1 MALTASVRTERY
13 PLSVPFTISRGTRTH
28 AEVVV
33 VTLTDGTIVAQG
45 EGVPNA
51 RYGEDLQSATAEI
64 EKALPLLIEGAGRA
78 QIAKRMKH
86 GAARNAVDCALWDLE
101 AKRSGK
107 TIATLAGLPPSKPV
121 TTVYTLSLGTPDV
134 MGKQAA
140 EQAQRPILKLK
151 LGGAGD
157 VERVRAV
164 RANAPN
170 CVLVADA
177 NEAWTA
183 ALFAEMIAPIRD
195 CGLAM
200 LEQPLP
206 AGKDED
212 LHSLPRLIPI
222 CADESCHDRS
232 DLKDLLGK
240 YDMINIKLDKTGGLT
255 EALALASDARDYGFG
270 LMVGC
275 MVGTSLSM
283 APTHLIAQMCK
294 YTDIDAPLL
303 LSQDRPHGLR
313 YVGSIVEPP
322 DSALWG

>member
-1 MALTASVRTERY
+1 MTLEASVRTERY
-13 PLSVPFTISRGTRTH
+13 PLSVPFVISRGTRTH

-33 VTLTDGTIVAQG
+33 VTLTDGAITAQG

-51 RYGEDLQSATAEI
+51 RYNESVESSSAEI
-64 EKALPLLIEGAGRA
+64 EKILPLLKEGAGRA
-78 QIAKRMKH
+78 QIAKAMKH

-101 AKRSGK
+101 AKRAGK
-107 TIATLAGLPPSKPV
+107 TIAQLAGLPPSKPV
-121 TTVYTLSLGTPDV
+121 TTVYTLSLGTPEF
-134 MGKQAA
+134 MGEQAA
-140 EQAQRPILKLK
+140 AQAQRPILKLK

-164 RANAPN
+164 RVNAPN
-170 CVLVADA
+170 CILVADA
-177 NEAWTA
+177 NEAWTP
-183 ALFAEMIAPIRD
+183 ALFAEMIGPIKEL
-195 CGLAM
+195 GLAM
-200 LEQPLP
+200 LEQPMP

-212 LHSLPRLIPI
+212 LRTLPRLIPV
-222 CADESCHDRS
+222 CADESCHDRG
-232 DLKDLLGK
+232 DLKDLVGK

-283 APTHLIAQMCK
+283 APTHLIAQLCK

-303 LSQDRPHGLR
+303 LAQDRAHGMR

-322 DSALWG
+322 VSTLWG

>member
-1 MALTASVRTERY
+1 MALEASVRTERY
-13 PLSVPFTISRGTRTH
+13 PLSVPFVISRGTRTH

-33 VTLTDGTIVAQG
+33 VTLTDGAITAQG

-51 RYGEDLQSATAEI
+51 RYGESVESASAEI
-64 EKALPLLIEGAGRA
+64 EKILPLLQDGAGRA

-101 AKRSGK
+101 AKRAGK
-107 TIATLAGLPPSKPV
+107 TIAALAGLPPSKPV
-121 TTVYTLSLGTPDV
+121 TTVYTLSLGTPEF
-134 MGKQAA
+134 MGEQAA
-140 EQAQRPILKLK
+140 AQAQRPILKLK
-151 LGGAGD
+151 LGGLGD

-170 CVLVADA
+170 CILVADA
-177 NEAWTA
+177 NEAWTP
-183 ALFAEMIAPIRD
+183 ALFAEMIGPIKEL
-195 CGLAM
+195 GLAM
-200 LEQPLP
+200 LEQPMP

-212 LHSLPRLIPI
+212 LRTLPRLVPV
-222 CADESCHDRS
+222 CADESCHDRG
-232 DLKDLLGK
+232 DLKDLVGK

-283 APTHLIAQMCK
+283 APTHLIAQLCK

-303 LSQDRPHGLR
+303 LAQDRAHGMR

-322 DSALWG
+322 VSALWG

>member
-1 MALTASVRTERY
+1 MSIQVSIRTERY
-13 PLSVPFTISRGTRTH
+13 PLSVPFVISRGTRTH

-33 VTLTDGTIVAQG
+33 VTLTDGAITAQG

-51 RYGEDLQSATAEI
+51 RYHETTESSTKEI
-64 EKALPLLIEGAGRA
+64 EAVLSLLEAGAGRA
-78 QIAKRMKH
+78 QIAKQMKH

-101 AKRSGK
+101 AKRAGK
-107 TIATLAGLPPSKPV
+107 SIAALAGLPPSRPI
-121 TTVYTLSLGTPDV
+121 TTVYTLSLGTPEF
-134 MGKQAA
+134 MGEQAA
-140 EQAQRPILKLK
+140 AQAQRPILKLK

-164 RANAPN
+164 RQNAPN

-177 NEAWTA
+177 NEAWTP
-183 ALFAEMIAPIRD
+183 ALFAEMIAPLKEA
-195 CGLAM
+195 GLAM

-212 LHSLPRLIPI
+212 LRSLPRLIPI

-232 DLKDLLGK
+232 DLKDLVGK

-283 APTHLIAQMCK
+283 APTHLIAQLCK

-303 LSQDRPHGLR
+303 LAQDRPNGLR
-313 YVGSIVEPP
+313 YVGSEVDPP
-322 DSALWG
+322 VSALWG